1 MYIAP
6 RLVRLLS
13 EKSEEPTEPKALA
26 DYREA
31 SAWVLLG
38 EPGAGKSEA
47 FKQEAE
53 QCDGQYLSI
62 AEFIKRPT
70 QPEWGNKTLFL
81 DGLDETRASPGK
93 EDILLDVYN
102 KLEDLGLPRFRI
114 ACRAA
119 DWYGSLDMND
129 IAQSSP
135 LILQLEPLVRTD
147 ILEILRQ
154 NHGVLNPETFIE
166 RAKAMGLAGLL
177 ENPQTL
183 LLLAKAVQGE
193 NWPDSRLKTFE
204 LACEKLAHEPS
215 RRRRQQSHFS
225 TTELLD
231 SAGYLFAMLLLA
243 DKSGI
248 SLDSETA
255 DTLFP
260 EFADFSSPDLAVA
273 RACVHSKLFQLGNK
287 ADHFQ
292 PCHRSIAEFLAAR
305 WLSQQIDHQGLPPGR
320 VLKLLQGFDGRTV
333 AGLRGLYAWLA
344 LHCLNLRQ
352 HLIDTDPITVIDYGD
367 VKPMPASDKRRLLTE
382 LHREIQENLVSGQ
395 DSHTP
400 AVLAAL
406 ADPALTVDFQTWLN
420 SPERDDHYQS
430 FIAFLLDVLSKGEPI
445 PALAPLLK
453 SIIEDRTRWPHIR
466 SAALHAWL
474 KSAPPDDAQAL
485 LDAINDER
493 IDDSNDQLAG
503 LLLKHLYPSHIPP
516 ENLLRYWH
524 PRKQRNFIGE
534 YTNFWGHKLSDSA
547 PDAHLPILLDQL
559 AETSSPTTSHARD
572 FHFRRMVSQLLG
584 KGLEKHGDN
593 IDDRRLLTWLQIGSD
608 EYGSVEREQNYLFQL
623 RAWLQS
629 RPRRYLSLFSEALA
643 ACADSVNFN
652 SCTYKTK
659 RMLDPSAAPNSLGLW
674 HLTQSEQEKNETLA
688 RHHLHEAFLAL
699 MNQSCSEG
707 LDLEAFAA
715 WSERNPARNSWLDEI
730 SQWEIDPWRQEEAH
744 RRAQRTIEHEA
755 RRRERTLLLQPHLE
769 LLSQGQAASGW
780 MHELASVW
788 HDLYADI
795 HGDTPLERFTSYC
808 DNGPEVLAA
817 AEIGFRRAPLR
828 KDVDDVKKIIALRT
842 KDEWTPLTLACLIG
856 MNLRW
861 QDDPANILE
870 LSDTQLARMAAI
882 WLTCDVG
889 DTPPWY
895 RFLLRNKA
903 QLLADVL
910 VDYVKAML
918 KAGKEGIAE
927 IHALAKDDDHRQLAE
942 LCLPRLLKAFPL
954 RANER
959 QLHIL
964 ETLLK
969 TGLKRGIA
977 LTPVIEE
984 KLWRKSM
991 EAPQRIYWL
1000 TAGMLQNP
1008 AQYEA
1013 RAWEY
1018 IGDSWERAN
1027 HLAWFVAERYS
1038 DLTQDLALS
1047 PQTLGKLIQLLI
1059 PHAEF
1064 GLSEDGTVNAAQN
1077 RGDLI
1082 RNLLNRLASLADG
1095 PAEAEIQRLRSLPAM
1110 NKLRFSLDRSL
1121 NELRQKQRE
1130 KHFSYPSLRQVGNI
1144 IANRAPISAADLCA
1158 LTLDHLDDLAKEI
1171 RTSNSDLFRFFWT
1184 EGKDNQP
1191 KEENSCRDA
1200 LQAILKPRLQPFGID
1215 VIPEADQFNGKR
1227 ADLRLSYRND
1237 FELCIEIKRQQNN
1250 SLWSALRQQLIEQY
1264 SIAPKA
1270 DGHGIYLVLWFA
1282 QNKTYRTDDG
1292 SPKPDSPEE
1301 LRTKLEMQLTPE
1313 ERQRIHVRVLDVSW
1327 PGKAAP
1333 KQADMSL
1340 PHSSPRSEQAAPN

>member
-53 QCDGQYLSI
+53 QCDGLHLPI
-62 AEFIKRPT
+62 AEFIEYPAL
-70 QPEWGNKTLFL
+70 QEWREKVLFL
-81 DGLDETRASPGK
+81 DGLDETRAGSGEQNALFK
-93 EDILLDVYN
+93 IGA
-102 KLEDLGLPRFRI
+102 KLRELGLPRFRI

-119 DWYGSLDMND
+119 DWYGSLDQND
-129 IAQSSP
+129 VARSSP
-135 LILQLEPLVRTD
+135 DGHCLTLQLEPLGRSD

-154 NHGVLNPETFIE
+154 NHDIPNPEAFIE
-166 RAKAMGLAGLL
+166 RAKAMDLAGLL

-183 LLLAKAVQGE
+183 QLLAKAVQGDD
-193 NWPDSRLKTFE
+193 WPDSRLKTFE
-204 LACEKLAHEPS
+204 LACEKLAHEAS
-215 RRRRQQSHFS
+215 RRHREIKRFDV
-225 TTELLD
+225 TELLD
-231 SAGYLFAMLLLA
+231 SAGHLFTALLLA

-248 SLDSETA
+248 SLDSESA
-255 DTLFP
+255 DTRFP
-260 EFADFSSPDLAVA
+260 ELVEFAPPDLTSAKASVQSA
-273 RACVHSKLFQLGNK
+273 LFRPAGK
-287 ADHFQ
+287 TDHFQ

-344 LHCLNLRQ
+344 LHCQSLRQ
-352 HLIDTDPITVIDYGD
+352 HLIDIDPITVIDYGD

-382 LHREIQENLVSGQ
+382 LHREIQENLVAGR

-400 AVLAAL
+400 AALAAL
-406 ADPALTVDFQTWLN
+406 ADPALTVDFQNWLN
-420 SPERDDHYQS
+420 SPERDDNYQS
-430 FIAFLLDVLSKGEPI
+430 FLAFVLDVLSEGDPI
-445 PALAPLLK
+445 PELAPLLK
-453 SIIEDRTRWPHIR
+453 SIAEDTTRWLSIR
-466 SAALHAWL
+466 SAALLAWL
-474 KSAPPDDAQAL
+474 NGVPAPDEAQAL
-485 LDAINDER
+485 LDAIYDKQ
-493 IDDSNDQLAG
+493 IDDPNDQLAG
-503 LLLKHLYPSHIPP
+503 LLLQYLYPNHLSP
-516 ENLLRYWH
+516 EQLLRYWH
-524 PRKQRNFIGE
+524 PRKQRNFSGQ
-534 YTNFWGHKLSDSA
+534 YSWFWEHELTA
-547 PDAHLPILLDQL
+547 CVPDAHLPVLLDRL
-559 AETSSPTTSHARD
+559 AKAPSLVNAQTKD
-572 FHFRRMVSQLLG
+572 FHFQRMISQLLG
-584 KGLEKHGDN
+584 KGLEKFGDD
-593 IDDRRLLTWLQIGSD
+593 IDNRRLLAWLRIGTD
-608 EYGSVEREQNYLFQL
+608 EYGDVQREQHYLFQL
-623 RAWLQS
+623 RSWLQA
-629 RPRRYLSLFSEALA
+629 RPARYLSLLA
-643 ACADSVNFN
+643 EILA
-652 SCTYKTK
+652 SCRGSDDFGYCLYKAEK
-659 RMLDPSAAPNSLGLW
+659 PLDRHAAPENLGLW
-674 HLTQSEQEKNETLA
+674 HLQQCDRESDKTLA
-688 RHHLHEAFLAL
+688 HHHLREAYQAL
-699 MNQSCSEG
+699 MWQRNAEG
-707 LDLEAFAA
+707 LDLERFAA
-715 WSERNPARNSWLDEI
+715 WSDRNPERNHWLNELSVWPIDNGQRKSAI
-730 SQWEIDPWRQEEAH
+730 RRSQQKKENDAH
-744 RRAQRTIEHEA
+744 
-755 RRRERTLLLQPHLE
+755 RRERTILVQPHLE
-769 LLSQGQAASGW
+769 KLSKGQAAREW
-780 MHELASVW
+780 MDELAYVW
-788 HDLYADI
+788 HGRYSDI
-795 HGDTPLERFTSYC
+795 QGNTPLERFTNYC

-817 AEIGFRRAPLR
+817 AESGFRCAPLR
-828 KDVDDVKKIIALRT
+828 KDVNDARKIITLRT
-842 KDEWTPLTLACLIG
+842 KPEWSPLTLACLTG

-861 QDDPANILE
+861 QDDPTNILE
-870 LSDTQLARMAAI
+870 LSDTQLTRMAAM
-882 WLTCDVG
+882 WLTYNVG

-895 RFLLRNKA
+895 RFLLRTKA

-910 VDYVKAML
+910 VDYVKEML
-918 KAGKEGIAE
+918 KAGNEGIAE
-927 IHALAKDDDHRQLAE
+927 IHALAKDDDYRQLAE

-1047 PQTLGKLIQLLI
+1047 PQTLGKLIELLI

-1064 GLSEDGTVNAAQN
+1064 GLSENGTVNAAQN

-1082 RNLLNRLASLADG
+1082 RNLLNRLASLADD
-1095 PAEAEIQRLRSLPAM
+1095 PAEAEIQRLRGLPAM

-1158 LTLDHLDDLAKEI
+1158 LTLDHLDNLAREI

-1191 KEENSCRDA
+1191 KEENSCRDVLLDK
-1200 LQAILKPRLQPFGID
+1200 LQARLQAFGID
-1215 VIPEADQFNGKR
+1215 VTAEANQFADKR
-1227 ADLRLSYRND
+1227 ADIRLSYRND
-1237 FELCIEIKRQQNN
+1237 FELCIEIKRQQND

-1264 SIAPKA
+1264 STAPKA

-1292 SPKPDSPEE
+1292 SPKPESPDK
-1301 LRTKLEMQLTPE
+1301 LRAKLEQQLTPE
-1313 ERQRIHVRVLDVSW
+1313 ERQRIHVRVLDISW
-1327 PGKAAP
+1327 PEKAVKNSPAP
-1333 KQADMSL
+1333 AS
-1340 PHSSPRSEQAAPN
+1340 RI

>member
-13 EKSEEPTEPKALA
+13 DKPDEATAPKALA

-53 QCDGQYLSI
+53 RCDGQYLPV
-62 AEFIKRPT
+62 AEFIEYPAL
-70 QPEWGNKTLFL
+70 QEWREKVLFL
-81 DGLDETRASPGK
+81 DGLDETRAGSGEQNALFK
-93 EDILLDVYN
+93 IGA
-102 KLEDLGLPRFRI
+102 KLRELGLPRFRI

-119 DWYGSLDMND
+119 DWYGSLDQSD
-129 IAQSSP
+129 VARSSP
-135 LILQLEPLVRTD
+135 DGHCLTLQLEPLGRTD
-147 ILEILRQ
+147 TLEILRQ
-154 NHGVLNPETFIE
+154 NHEIPNPEAFIE
-166 RAKAMGLAGLL
+166 RANAMDLAGLL

-183 LLLAKAVQGE
+183 QLLAKAVQGE

-204 LACEKLAHEPS
+204 LACEKLAHEAS
-215 RRRRQQSHFS
+215 RRHRQIKRFGAA
-225 TTELLD
+225 ELLD
-231 SAGYLFAMLLLA
+231 SAGHLFAALLLA

-248 SLDSETA
+248 SLDSESA
-255 DTLFP
+255 DTRFP
-260 EFADFSSPDLAVA
+260 ELAEYAPPDLTSAKASVQSA
-273 RACVHSKLFQLGNK
+273 LFRPAGK
-287 ADHFQ
+287 TDHFQ

-352 HLIDTDPITVIDYGD
+352 HLIDIDPITVIDYGD

-382 LHREIQENLVSGQ
+382 LHREIQENLVAGR

-400 AVLAAL
+400 AALAAL

-420 SPERDDHYQS
+420 SPERDDNYQS
-430 FIAFLLDVLSKGEPI
+430 FLAFVLEVLSEGEPI
-445 PALAPLLK
+445 PELAALLK
-453 SIIEDRTRWPHIR
+453 SVAEDTTRWLSIR
-466 SAALHAWL
+466 STALLAWL
-474 KSAPPDDAQAL
+474 NGAPAPDEAQAL
-485 LDAINDER
+485 LDAINDMQ
-493 IDDSNDQLAG
+493 IDDPDDQLAG
-503 LLLKHLYPSHIPP
+503 LLLQYLYPAHLPP
-516 ENLLRYWH
+516 EQLLRYWH
-524 PRKQRNFIGE
+524 PRKQRNFSGQ
-534 YTNFWGHKLSDSA
+534 YSGFWEHELTASV
-547 PDAHLPILLDQL
+547 PDAHLPVLLDQF
-559 AETSSPTTSHARD
+559 AESPSLVNAQTRD
-572 FHFRRMVSQLLG
+572 FHFQRMISQLLG
-584 KGLEKHGDN
+584 KGLEKFGDD
-593 IDDRRLLTWLQIGSD
+593 IDDHRLLAWLQIGAD
-608 EYGSVEREQNYLFQL
+608 EYGDTQREQNYLFQL
-623 RAWLQS
+623 RAWLLN
-629 RPRRYLSLFSEALA
+629 RPNRYLSLLAEALA
-643 ACADSVNFN
+643 ACVDSDNFN
-652 SCTYKTK
+652 YCVHKAK
-659 RMLDPSAAPNSLGLW
+659 WMLDRSAAPDSLGLW
-674 HLTQSEQEKNETLA
+674 HFKQAELEKNETLA
-688 RHHLHEAFLAL
+688 RYHLSEAFQAL
-699 MNQSCSEG
+699 MNQSCSKG
-707 LDLEAFAA
+707 LDLEAFAS
-715 WSERNPARNSWLDEI
+715 WSERNPARNSWLEEI
-730 SQWEIDPWRQEEAH
+730 NHWEVNPWRRE
-744 RRAQRTIEHEA
+744 EA
-755 RRRERTLLLQPHLE
+755 RRRAQKKIEQEAIRRKRTACLQPHLE
-769 LLSQGQAASGW
+769 KISQGLAPSGW
-780 MHELASVW
+780 IHQLASIW
-788 HDLYADI
+788 RAPYADI
-795 HGDTPLERFTSYC
+795 HGNTPQERFTNYC
-808 DNGPEVLAA
+808 DNGPEALAA
-817 AEIGFRRAPLR
+817 AESGFRRAPLR
-828 KDVDDVKKIIALRT
+828 KDVDDVKKIITLRT
-842 KDEWTPLTLACLIG
+842 NDEWTPLTLACLIG

-861 QDDPANILE
+861 QDDPASILE
-870 LSDTQLARMAAI
+870 LSDMQLAQMAAM
-882 WLTCDVG
+882 WLTCDFG
-889 DTPPWY
+889 DTPAWY
-895 RFLLRNKA
+895 RFLLRSKP

-927 IHALAKDDDHRQLAE
+927 INALAKDDDYRQLAE

-969 TGLKRGIA
+969 AGLKRGIA

-1038 DLTQDLALS
+1038 DLTQGLALS
-1047 PQTLGKLIQLLI
+1047 PQTLGKLIELLI

-1064 GLSEDGTVNAAQN
+1064 GLSENGTVSAAQR

-1082 RNLLNRLASLADG
+1082 RELLQRLTVLADD
-1095 PAEAEIQRLRSLPAM
+1095 PAEAEIQRLRGLPAM

-1130 KHFSYPSLRQVGNI
+1130 KHFSYPSLRQVSNI
-1144 IANRAPISAADLCA
+1144 IANRAPISVADLCA
-1158 LTLDHLDDLAKEI
+1158 LTLDHLDNLASEI

-1184 EGKDNQP
+1184 EGGNNQP
-1191 KEENSCRDA
+1191 KEENSCRDVLLDK
-1200 LQAILKPRLQPFGID
+1200 LQARLQPFGID
-1215 VIPEADQFNGKR
+1215 VTPEADQFNDKR
-1227 ADLRLSYRND
+1227 ADLRLSYRNE
-1237 FELCIEIKRQQNN
+1237 FELCIEIKRQQND
-1250 SLWSALRQQLIEQY
+1250 SLWSALRRQLIDQY

-1282 QNKTYRTDDG
+1282 QKLTYRTDDG
-1292 SPKPDSPEE
+1292 APPPKSPDE
-1301 LRTKLEMQLTPE
+1301 LRAKLETQLTLE
-1313 ERQRIHVRVLDVSW
+1313 ERQRVHVRVLDVSW
-1327 PGKAAP
+1327 PEKAMKNSPAP
-1333 KQADMSL
+1333 AS
-1340 PHSSPRSEQAAPN
+1340 